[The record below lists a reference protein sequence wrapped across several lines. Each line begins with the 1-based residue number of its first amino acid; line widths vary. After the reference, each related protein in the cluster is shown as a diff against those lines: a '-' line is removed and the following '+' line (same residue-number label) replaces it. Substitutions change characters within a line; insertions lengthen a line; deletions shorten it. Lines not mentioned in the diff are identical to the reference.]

1 MLLSEKCGYS
11 SCKSFTI
18 CAVENF
24 LKPRSLNTLAKQSWF
39 VSSLFS
45 CMTLL
50 LDGFLGGTFL
60 PRSILVPI
68 LKSTETFLAKLSKIA
83 HSRKKERRYRN
94 YAIRFAA
101 ASQRQERSSK
111 FAQSCARRPTACMSR
126 RLSVFDQTDRTPVG
140 IMNSYVR
147 HQAHARQ
154 FTRPNWERLSRIPA
168 RCVAAVAFCLLR

>member
-1 MLLSEKCGYS
+1 GVRRWWRGAGCVGWL
-11 SCKSFTI
+11 
-18 CAVENF
+18 
-24 LKPRSLNTLAKQSWF
+24 RSWRAR
-39 VSSLFS
+39 VV
-45 CMTLL
+45 
-50 LDGFLGGTFL
+50 GGVRGGTFL
-60 PRSILVPI
+60 PRGSWVPM

-83 HSRKKERRYRN
+83 DARKKERRSGN

-154 FTRPNWERLSRIPA
+154 FTRPNWARLSRIPA
-168 RCVAAVAFCLLR
+168 RSVAALAFCLLR